1 MRRLALLAMVIVLPA
16 CSGSTGAAPGSGANV
31 AAVIAPSLDRS
42 DQPSFANRTGRPPA
56 LSLQELFHPAY
67 NVPVDPS
74 KIRTDV
80 FYLLVAGGSQAV
92 TADRRG
98 TSVFRRSKFTRPAGC

>member
-42 DQPSFANRTGRPPA
+42 DQPSFANRTLSARPMPFDA
-56 LSLQELFHPAY
+56 
-67 NVPVDPS
+67 PVMIATFPS
-74 KIRTDV
+74 SNPIRV
-80 FYLLVAGGSQAV
+80 SPLNA
-92 TADRRG
+92 
-98 TSVFRRSKFTRPAGC
+98 